1 MSWPTR
7 SSHWDSSSLVPFFP
21 LRAGSLPSMRWM
33 FAASLVVSLF
43 GSSVRTLAESPA
55 LVPAVKAGERLTY
68 ELSWLSILAGTA
80 VLEVGEGGG
89 NPRHTLKLMM
99 TAQSSP
105 KVTRFYPVDN
115 RVESL
120 ASPDTFLSEHMTF
133 HRREGKRKNDFDY
146 TFHHDQGTVTA
157 VKDGVS
163 ETLPIPP
170 GTFDAISCLY
180 YVRSLPQ
187 FTPGTTESLS
197 VHHDKKN
204 YKLEVRVEG
213 LETIKG
219 PWGKTEAVRL
229 LVIMPFQGIF
239 LNQGN
244 IRVWLTNDSRRIP
257 LRMKARVI
265 IGSIVADLVSGGA
278 EGRSHP

>member
-1 MSWPTR
+1 M
-7 SSHWDSSSLVPFFP
+7 L
-21 LRAGSLPSMRWM
+21 
-33 FAASLVVSLF
+33 AASLLASLL
-43 GSSVRTLAESPA
+43 GSSVPTCAETRP
-55 LVPAVKAGERLTY
+55 LLPAVQTGERLIY
-68 ELSWLSILAGTA
+68 ELSWLNILAGTA
-80 VLEVGEGGG
+80 VLEVAEGG
-89 NPRHTLKLMM
+89 NAHAPLKLMM

-105 KVTRFYPVDN
+105 KVTMFYPVNN

-120 ASPDTFLSEHMTF
+120 VRPDTFLSEHMTF

-157 VKDGVS
+157 VKDGAS
-163 ETLPIPP
+163 ETLAIPP
-170 GTFDAISCLY
+170 DTFDAISCLY

-187 FTPGTTESLS
+187 FTPGTTESLN

-213 LETIKG
+213 METIKG
-219 PWGKTEAVRL
+219 SWGKAEAIRL

-244 IRVWLTNDSRRIP
+244 IRVWLTNDGRRIP

-265 IGSIVADLVSGGA
+265 IGSIVADLVSGLPGGA
-278 EGRSHP
+278 SHP

>member
-1 MSWPTR
+1 M
-7 SSHWDSSSLVPFFP
+7 L
-21 LRAGSLPSMRWM
+21 
-33 FAASLVVSLF
+33 AASLLASLL
-43 GSSVRTLAESPA
+43 GSSVRTWAETRP
-55 LVPAVKAGERLTY
+55 LLPAVQAGERLIY
-68 ELSWLSILAGTA
+68 ELSWLNILAGTA
-80 VLEVGEGGG
+80 VLEVAEGG
-89 NPRHTLKLMM
+89 NARAPLKLRMR
-99 TAQSSP
+99 AQSSP

-120 ASPDTFLSEHMTF
+120 VNPDTFLSERMTF

-157 VKDGVS
+157 VKDGAS

-170 GTFDAISCLY
+170 HTFDAISCLY

-187 FTPGTTESLS
+187 FTPGSKESLN

-213 LETIKG
+213 METIKG
-219 PWGKTEAVRL
+219 SWGKAETIRL

-244 IRVWLTNDSRRIP
+244 IRVWLTNDGRRIP

-265 IGSIVADLVSGGA
+265 IGSIVADLVSGLPGGA
-278 EGRSHP
+278 SQP

>member
-1 MSWPTR
+1 
-7 SSHWDSSSLVPFFP
+7 VQ
-21 LRAGSLPSMRWM
+21 
-33 FAASLVVSLF
+33 
-43 GSSVRTLAESPA
+43 
-55 LVPAVKAGERLTY
+55 AGERLTY
-68 ELSWLSILAGTA
+68 ELTWLNILAGTA
-80 VLEVGEGGG
+80 VLEAAEGAEGA
-89 NPRHTLKLMM
+89 RAARASLKLMM

-115 RVESL
+115 RVESWVN
-120 ASPDTFLSEHMTF
+120 PDTFLSQHMTF
-133 HRREGKRKNDFDY
+133 HRREGKRRNDFDY
-146 TFHHDQGTVTA
+146 TFDHDQGSVTA
-157 VKDGVS
+157 VKDGVA

-187 FTPGTTESLS
+187 FVPGTTEALS

-219 PWGKTEAVRL
+219 PWGKVETVRL

-244 IRVWLTNDSRRIP
+244 IRVWLTNDSQRIP

-265 IGSIVADLVSGGA
+265 IGSIVADLVNGLPAGG
-278 EGRSHP
+278 SHP